1 MNEIFAHTEWEFNSD
16 SGESEDL
23 SYVEETDN
31 ENQQKN
37 LKLMNSWLKMTIKK
51 THVDMAVELLV
62 FKAVVEAMTSDSDNE
77 QKGFKWTLLNHVKKG
92 IQIIFCF

>member
-1 MNEIFAHTEWEFNSD
+1 MNEIFAHTECEFNSD

-62 FKAVVEAMTSDSDNE
+62 FKAVVEAMTSDNE
-77 QKGFKWTLLNHVKKG
+77 QKGFKWTLLNHIKKG

>member
-1 MNEIFAHTEWEFNSD
+1 MNEIFAHTECEFNSD

-37 LKLMNSWLKMTIKK
+37 LKLMNS
-51 THVDMAVELLV
+51 
-62 FKAVVEAMTSDSDNE
+62 
-77 QKGFKWTLLNHVKKG
+77 
-92 IQIIFCF
+92 

>member
-1 MNEIFAHTEWEFNSD
+1 MKFLPILSESLIASD

-37 LKLMNSWLKMTIKK
+37 LKLMN
-51 THVDMAVELLV
+51 
-62 FKAVVEAMTSDSDNE
+62 
-77 QKGFKWTLLNHVKKG
+77 G
-92 IQIIFCF
+92 